1 MRIASVASALPVHR
15 YEQTVLAAFA
25 RDRVWNAEPEVAR
38 RIESFFVNTQVETRH
53 LALPLER
60 YATLRTF
67 GEFNDE
73 WIRAATDLGEQ
84 AVRRAL
90 ERAGLE
96 PRDVDAIVFSTVT
109 GVASPSIDA
118 RLVNRLGLRP
128 DVKRMPLFGLG
139 CVAGASALSRAADLV
154 AGPRVETVV
163 VLTIELCSLTV
174 QREDKSVANLIASG
188 LFGDGAAAAV
198 VVADRSRIKRG
209 PRIAATRS
217 VFYPD
222 TEDVM
227 GWHVSESGFGI
238 VLSPQVPA
246 VAREH
251 VGEDVDRFLASEG
264 LARKDIAAWIC
275 HPGGPKVLQA
285 VRDALA
291 LEDRDVERSW
301 RSLARV
307 GNLSSASVL
316 FVLEQTL
323 TERTFASGSHG
334 LLLAMGPGFCSELV
348 LLRF

>member
-25 RDRVWNAEPEVAR
+25 RERVWNADPEVAR

-60 YATLRTF
+60 YAELRTF

-246 VAREH
+246 VAREN
-251 VGEDVDRFLASEG
+251 VGADVDRFLASEG
-264 LARKDIAAWIC
+264 LSRKDIAAWIC

-291 LEDRDVERSW
+291 LEDRDVELSW

-323 TERTFASGSHG
+323 AERTFAPGSHG